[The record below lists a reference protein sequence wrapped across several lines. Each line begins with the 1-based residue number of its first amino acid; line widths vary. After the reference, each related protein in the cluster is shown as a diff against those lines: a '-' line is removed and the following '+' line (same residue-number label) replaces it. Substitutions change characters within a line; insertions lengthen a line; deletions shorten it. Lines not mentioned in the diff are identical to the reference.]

1 MDKCTYKA
9 PAFDGTQPCRKVD
22 LETFFPTDRIEEA
35 SAARQIKAI
44 CRTCDFNAACL
55 TWALENRERGIWAG
69 TTEDERKN
77 ISRRS
82 KRQFT

>member
-1 MDKCTYKA
+1 MDNWTHKA

-35 SAARQIKAI
+35 SAARQIKTI
-44 CRTCDFNAACL
+44 CRTCNFNSACL

-77 ISRRS
+77 MLRRSRR
-82 KRQFT
+82 QLT